1 MLMGGGKVGA
11 GGGTGLGGMLC
22 RGDWSQVRER
32 GQAHRLV
39 WEMKC
44 HLALT

>member
-1 MLMGGGKVGA
+1 MLTVGRGA
-11 GGGTGLGGMLC
+11 DLGSLGCTVC